1 MGEGQEVGR
10 LGVIYLKL
18 PQVGQFLNMRSGP
31 YHLNIRPELVFHTT
45 SNPGVGGPATTY
57 LNVVTVSQAKCR
69 CIAHCKQTASH
80 ASDLL
85 WILFPSFSTHASS
98 P

>member
-1 MGEGQEVGR
+1 MSRVSLGAFVWGGGAGEGQGVSR

-18 PQVGQFLNMRSGP
+18 QQVGQFLNMRSGP

-57 LNVVTVSQAKCR
+57 LNVVTVVRFAF
-69 CIAHCKQTASH
+69 QTPGKKTAIPEVV
-80 ASDLL
+80 DK
-85 WILFPSFSTHASS
+85 ID
-98 P
+98 